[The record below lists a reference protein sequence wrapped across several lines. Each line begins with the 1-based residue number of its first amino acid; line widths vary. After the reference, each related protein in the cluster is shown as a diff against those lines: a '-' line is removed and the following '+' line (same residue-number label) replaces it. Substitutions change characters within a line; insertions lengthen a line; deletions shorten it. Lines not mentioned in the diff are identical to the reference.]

1 MWYNITMYVRKT
13 PRKRPPRPG
22 EGRPSTFTQEIADE
36 ICKRKSKGE
45 SLRSICRDEHMPG
58 RDAIA
63 DWLITHKEFAVQYEK
78 SCNQGYEEVAD
89 EIKEIADN
97 KDKDESP
104 MRSRLR
110 TDVRKWYLSKVLP
123 KKYGEKLD
131 ITSGGEKI
139 TPLIPLPPR
148 EEK

>member
-1 MWYNITMYVRKT
+1 MPN
-13 PRKRPPRPG
+13 
-22 EGRPSTFTQEIADE
+22 
-36 ICKRKSKGE
+36 
-45 SLRSICRDEHMPG
+45 RDTVQQ
-58 RDAIA
+58 
-63 DWLITHKEFAVQYEK
+63 WLIKHPEFTAQYEK
-78 SCNQGYEEVAD
+78 SRDIGFEELAD

-97 KDKDESP
+97 TDKKESP

>member
-1 MWYNITMYVRKT
+1 
-13 PRKRPPRPG
+13 
-22 EGRPSTFTQEIADE
+22 
-36 ICKRKSKGE
+36 
-45 SLRSICRDEHMPG
+45 MPG

-63 DWLITHKEFAVQYEK
+63 DWLITHKEFAIQYEK
-78 SCNQGYEEVAD
+78 SCNQGYEELAD

-123 KKYGEKLD
+123 KKYGEHRNVD

-139 TPLIPLPPR
+139 IPLIPLS
-148 EEK
+148 EIDEDKK